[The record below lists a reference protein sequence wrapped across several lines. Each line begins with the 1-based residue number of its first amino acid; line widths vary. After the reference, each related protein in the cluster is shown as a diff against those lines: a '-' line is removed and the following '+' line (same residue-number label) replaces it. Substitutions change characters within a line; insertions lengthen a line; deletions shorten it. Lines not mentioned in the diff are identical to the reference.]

1 MAGAMA
7 GDVTRQGAEDRAAAP
22 GVHRRAGAGLCKHR
36 KKSVETL
43 RRSYMPT
50 YILLSNLTDDGAK
63 ALKAKPKR
71 LQEVNKEIERFGAK
85 VTAQYAV
92 LGPYDF
98 VSIVECPDNE
108 TITRVSVE
116 LSSRG
121 SVRLLTLPAMPVA
134 NFVRNLKS

>member
-1 MAGAMA
+1 
-7 GDVTRQGAEDRAAAP
+7 
-22 GVHRRAGAGLCKHR
+22 
-36 KKSVETL
+36 
-43 RRSYMPT
+43 MPT
-50 YILLSNLTDDGAK
+50 YILLSNLTDEGAK
-63 ALKAKPKR
+63 VLKAKPKR

-108 TITRVSVE
+108 TIARVSVE

-121 SVRLLTLPAMPVA
+121 SVRLLTLPAIPVA
-134 NFVRNLKS
+134 NFVRNLKG

>member
-1 MAGAMA
+1 
-7 GDVTRQGAEDRAAAP
+7 
-22 GVHRRAGAGLCKHR
+22 
-36 KKSVETL
+36 
-43 RRSYMPT
+43 MPT
-50 YILLSNLTDDGAK
+50 YILLSNLTDEGAK

-108 TITRVSVE
+108 TIARVSVE
-116 LSSRG
+116 LASRG
-121 SVRLLTLPAMPVA
+121 SVRLLTLPAIPVA
-134 NFVRNLKS
+134 NFVRNLKG

>member
-1 MAGAMA
+1 
-7 GDVTRQGAEDRAAAP
+7 
-22 GVHRRAGAGLCKHR
+22 
-36 KKSVETL
+36 
-43 RRSYMPT
+43 MPT
-50 YILLSNLTDDGAK
+50 YSLLSNLTDDGAK
-63 ALKAKPKR
+63 ALRAKPKR

-108 TITRVSVE
+108 TIARVSVE

>member
-1 MAGAMA
+1 
-7 GDVTRQGAEDRAAAP
+7 
-22 GVHRRAGAGLCKHR
+22 
-36 KKSVETL
+36 
-43 RRSYMPT
+43 MPT

-71 LQEVNKEIERFGAK
+71 LQEVNKEIEKFGAK

-108 TITRVSVE
+108 TIARVSVE

-121 SVRLLTLPAMPVA
+121 SVRLLTLPAQPVA
-134 NFVRNLKS
+134 NFVRNLRT

>member
-1 MAGAMA
+1 
-7 GDVTRQGAEDRAAAP
+7 
-22 GVHRRAGAGLCKHR
+22 
-36 KKSVETL
+36 
-43 RRSYMPT
+43 MPT

-71 LQEVNKEIERFGAK
+71 LQEVNKEIEKFGAK

-108 TITRVSVE
+108 TIARVSVE
-116 LSSRG
+116 LASRG
-121 SVRLLTLPAMPVA
+121 TVRLLTLPAQPVA
-134 NFVRNLKS
+134 NFVRNLKG

>member
-1 MAGAMA
+1 
-7 GDVTRQGAEDRAAAP
+7 
-22 GVHRRAGAGLCKHR
+22 
-36 KKSVETL
+36 
-43 RRSYMPT
+43 MPT

-108 TITRVSVE
+108 TIARVSVE

-121 SVRLLTLPAMPVA
+121 SVHLLTLPAVPVA
-134 NFVRNLKS
+134 NFVRNLK

>member
-1 MAGAMA
+1 
-7 GDVTRQGAEDRAAAP
+7 
-22 GVHRRAGAGLCKHR
+22 
-36 KKSVETL
+36 
-43 RRSYMPT
+43 MPT

-71 LQEVNKEIERFGAK
+71 LQEVNKEIEKFGAK

-108 TITRVSVE
+108 TIARVSVE
-116 LSSRG
+116 LASRG
-121 SVRLLTLPAMPVA
+121 SIRLLTLAATPVA
-134 NFVRNLKS
+134 NFIRTLKTKD

>member
-1 MAGAMA
+1 
-7 GDVTRQGAEDRAAAP
+7 
-22 GVHRRAGAGLCKHR
+22 
-36 KKSVETL
+36 
-43 RRSYMPT
+43 MPT

-71 LQEVNKEIERFGAK
+71 LQEVNKELEKFGAK

-108 TITRVSVE
+108 TIARVSVE

-121 SVRLLTLPAMPVA
+121 TVRLLTLPAQPVA
-134 NFVRNLKS
+134 NFVRNLKG

>member
-1 MAGAMA
+1 
-7 GDVTRQGAEDRAAAP
+7 
-22 GVHRRAGAGLCKHR
+22 
-36 KKSVETL
+36 
-43 RRSYMPT
+43 MPT

-108 TITRVSVE
+108 TIARVSVE

-121 SVRLLTLPAMPVA
+121 SVRLLTLPAQPVA